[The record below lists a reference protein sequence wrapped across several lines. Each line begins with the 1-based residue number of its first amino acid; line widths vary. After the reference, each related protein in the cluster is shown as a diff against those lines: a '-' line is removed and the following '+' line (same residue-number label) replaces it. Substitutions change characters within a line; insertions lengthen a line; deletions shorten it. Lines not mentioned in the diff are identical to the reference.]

1 MGSRGISCCRYN
13 VSTRAI
19 QLTTDSG
26 ALILAIDARTLGI
39 RATASDGL
47 QRDEGDDV
55 YGRDLY
61 DMRLV
66 QDAYHLRQCIADNK
80 PEHRT
85 GLTAPTNTMRFH
97 DQKQQE
103 NWRVNLSIVA
113 MMMSVRSSLGLHLAF
128 DIPAWALSGNA

>member
-1 MGSRGISCCRYN
+1 MREHS
-13 VSTRAI
+13 
-19 QLTTDSG
+19 
-26 ALILAIDARTLGI
+26 
-39 RATASDGL
+39 ASEL
-47 QRDEGDDV
+47 QRQMDYNGTKETTFMEETYTTCD
-55 YGRDLY
+55 
-61 DMRLV
+61 LV

-128 DIPAWALSGNA
+128 DIPGWALSGNA